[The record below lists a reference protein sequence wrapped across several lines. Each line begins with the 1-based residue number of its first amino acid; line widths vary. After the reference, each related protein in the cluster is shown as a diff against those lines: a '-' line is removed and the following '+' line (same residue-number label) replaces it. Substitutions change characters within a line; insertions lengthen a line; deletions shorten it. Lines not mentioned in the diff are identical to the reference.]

1 MKKLPLSAN
10 LLAALQVGAVAPDAV
25 AAPEGNDTTA
35 QAAAAAAGTEAPQK
49 PETPAAAPAAAATDA
64 PAGDAPAAGTEGAA
78 ATEKPTAPAAPAAAQ
93 DTALVGYLRDEVKE
107 LKAQLATANESITS
121 LKAENTTLKASSS
134 PRLLGIVRTSAQR
147 LAIALGTTP
156 VGIERLEGEALAD
169 QFEALDAKVRER
181 FKVGAVSNATEDA
194 APASTSAGGVVPLRT
209 RSSATKL

>member
-25 AAPEGNDTTA
+25 AAPENNDTTA
-35 QAAAAAAGTEAPQK
+35 QAAAAGADTAAPQK
-49 PETPAAAPAAAATDA
+49 PETPAAAPAAAATEA
-64 PAGDAPAAGTEGAA
+64 PAGDAPAAAPETAA
-78 ATEKPTAPAAPAAAQ
+78 APAAPAAPATSAAQ
-93 DTALVGYLRDEVKE
+93 DSALVGYLRDEVKE
-107 LKAQLATANESITS
+107 LKAQLAAANESVST
-121 LKAENTTLKASSS
+121 LKAENTSLKASSS

>member
-25 AAPEGNDTTA
+25 AAPENSDTTA
-35 QAAAAAAGTEAPQK
+35 QAAATGADTEAPQK
-49 PETPAAAPAAAATDA
+49 PEIPAAAPAAAATDA
-64 PAGDAPAAGTEGAA
+64 PAGDAPAAGTEGVA
-78 ATEKPTAPAAPAAAQ
+78 ATEKPAAPAAQ

-107 LKAQLATANESITS
+107 LKAQLATANENITS